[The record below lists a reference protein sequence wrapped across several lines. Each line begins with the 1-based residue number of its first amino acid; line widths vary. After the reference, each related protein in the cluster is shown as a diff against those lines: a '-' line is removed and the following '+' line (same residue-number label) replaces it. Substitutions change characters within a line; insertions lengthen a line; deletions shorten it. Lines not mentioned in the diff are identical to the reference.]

1 MIIIRYI
8 ILILY
13 GIVLIRPILPVVD
26 YMLRYEYYAEELCV
40 MKDIPDN
47 ECCGKCQVT
56 DAIAQQSDN
65 PSSDAST
72 RSSSGRFYSEEMFH
86 DIIILFNRE
95 GVRSTESLPLQTF
108 INHSGRLLRGYS
120 RLPFAPPDRVL

>member
-13 GIVLIRPILPVVD
+13 GIVLLRPILPVVD

-65 PSSDAST
+65 TSSDAST
-72 RSSSGRFYSEEMFH
+72 RSSSGRFYS
-86 DIIILFNRE
+86 E

>member
-47 ECCGKCQVT
+47 ECCGKCHVT

-65 PSSDAST
+65 TSSDAST

-108 INHSGRLLRGYS
+108 INHNGRLLRGYG
-120 RLPFAPPDRVL
+120 RLPFTPPDRVV